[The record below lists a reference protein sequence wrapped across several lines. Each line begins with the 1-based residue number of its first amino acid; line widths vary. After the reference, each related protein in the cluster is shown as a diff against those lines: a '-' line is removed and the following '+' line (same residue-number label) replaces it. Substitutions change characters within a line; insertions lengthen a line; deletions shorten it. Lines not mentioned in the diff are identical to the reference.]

1 MPMTTLSILLNKTL
15 VNINEIT
22 SNNLYYIEDFIN
34 YKLSPYKQLNHFQYN
49 TFSYKYIDGIKNS
62 TELRTLLY
70 KNIHSM
76 EPNLKVVFNSP
87 IAFINI
93 YTNCFFITASEFY
106 QINTQLENYCVIY
119 SNLFH

>member
-1 MPMTTLSILLNKTL
+1 MTTLSILLNKTL

-76 EPNLKVVFNSP
+76 EPNLKLFLIHQLLLLIYIP
-87 IAFINI
+87 TAFLLQLQNFTKSILNLKIIVLFIQI
-93 YTNCFFITASEFY
+93 YFIR
-106 QINTQLENYCVIY
+106 
-119 SNLFH
+119 